1 MVASATGEEIA
12 SGTDGLAAMVAAL
25 DETKVLF
32 GAIRVLGVDEQENVT
47 SSRPK
52 IVRVNWVGTKVPAMK
67 KMGALQGKA
76 KIAEIWN
83 GSAGEVDANKPEEID
98 MNTVGCMLLASGG
111 AHKPTKYVFGPS
123 EEIPLT
129 EVKNT
134 A

>member
-1 MVASATGEEIA
+1 MLDAFEIC
-12 SGTDGLAAMVAAL
+12 
-25 DETKVLF
+25 
-32 GAIRVLGVDEQENVT
+32 Q
-47 SSRPK
+47 
-52 IVRVNWVGTKVPAMK
+52 
-67 KMGALQGKA
+67 A

-98 MNTVGCMLLASGG
+98 MNTVGCMLLACGG